1 MKAKNSY
8 TEMHFPIIKQ
18 DYLPLFLID
27 LGQFEWVLKFF
38 WLNYTNK
45 QRKILNYYWKIWREI
60 ISWSPS

>member
-27 LGQFEWVLKFF
+27 LGQFE
-38 WLNYTNK
+38 
-45 QRKILNYYWKIWREI
+45 
-60 ISWSPS
+60 